1 MKFILSLT
9 GILLGL
15 ALLLV
20 LLVLFCPVRYSAEA
34 VKKPGNIR
42 DAAARVRISWLFGGI
57 SVRFLMRQDKRK
69 SDLRIFGISLS
80 RLFHKK
86 KKKRSAASRRTTED
100 GTVTAKKSE
109 TYVESPSGLEDMQAA
124 GRLTED
130 TEDEESHV
138 DTVSESADE
147 TEAGS
152 GSISEPGKVPDNVI
166 EAESYE
172 DETTQ
177 TDTDRMT
184 QDKTEEKSALPVRR
198 IRNIFTSFRGI
209 LNRILER
216 IRNIPETIRKIT
228 LKIREIY
235 DKIDW
240 WKELIQHPRVK
251 AGIAHVKKEAKLL
264 LRHVFPRKTEGY
276 VTFGSED
283 PSVTGAVLAALGMT
297 MPLHKNCVE
306 IRPVFENRNLLEGK
320 VKIKGRIYGIIP
332 LVILIRLYFDKNIKY
347 IISRW
352 KNKED

>member
-1 MKFILSLT
+1 MLHILWILMKFILILT

-86 KKKRSAASRRTTED
+86 KKKRTATSPGATENE
-100 GTVTAKKSE
+100 TVPAKKAE
-109 TYVESPSGLEDMQAA
+109 TYGEFPAGMGDMQTAE
-124 GRLTED
+124 RLTED
-130 TEDEESHV
+130 RENHAG
-138 DTVSESADE
+138 TVSECVDEEKVDADR
-147 TEAGS
+147 TEKSHADS
-152 GSISEPGKVPDNVI
+152 RS
-166 EAESYE
+166 
-172 DETTQ
+172 
-177 TDTDRMT
+177 
-184 QDKTEEKSALPVRR
+184 QDKEEKSVLPVRK
-198 IRNIFTSFRGI
+198 IRNISTSFRGI
-209 LNRILER
+209 LNRILESLR
-216 IRNIPETIRKIT
+216 NIRDTIRNIA
-228 LKIREIY
+228 LKIREVY

-251 AGIAHVKKEAKLL
+251 AGIAHIKKEAKLL
-264 LRHVFPRKTEGY
+264 LRHVLPRKTEGY

-283 PSVTGAVLAALGMT
+283 PSVTGAVLAVLGMT

-306 IRPVFENRNLLEGK
+306 IQPVFESRNLLEGK

>member
-1 MKFILSLT
+1 MKFILILT

-138 DTVSESADE
+138 DTVSERVDEEKVDADR
-147 TEAGS
+147 TEKSHADS
-152 GSISEPGKVPDNVI
+152 RS
-166 EAESYE
+166 
-172 DETTQ
+172 
-177 TDTDRMT
+177 
-184 QDKTEEKSALPVRR
+184 QDKEEKSVLPVRR
-198 IRNIFTSFRGI
+198 IRNISTSFRGI
-209 LNRILER
+209 LNRILESLR
-216 IRNIPETIRKIT
+216 NIRDTIRNIA
-228 LKIREIY
+228 LKIREVY

-251 AGIAHVKKEAKLL
+251 AGIAHIKKEAKLL
-264 LRHVFPRKTEGY
+264 LRHVLPRKTEGY

-283 PSVTGAVLAALGMT
+283 PSVTGAVLAVLGMT

-306 IRPVFENRNLLEGK
+306 IRPVFESRNLLEGK

>member
-1 MKFILSLT
+1 MKFILILT

-86 KKKRSAASRRTTED
+86 KKKRSAASRRTTKD

-109 TYVESPSGLEDMQAA
+109 THVESPSGLEDMQAA

-130 TEDEESHV
+130 TEDEESHA
-138 DTVSESADE
+138 DTVSERVDEEKVDADR
-147 TEAGS
+147 TEKSHADS
-152 GSISEPGKVPDNVI
+152 RS
-166 EAESYE
+166 
-172 DETTQ
+172 
-177 TDTDRMT
+177 
-184 QDKTEEKSALPVRR
+184 QDKEEKSVLPVRR
-198 IRNIFTSFRGI
+198 IRNISTSFRGI
-209 LNRILER
+209 LNRILESLR
-216 IRNIPETIRKIT
+216 NIRDTIRNIA
-228 LKIREIY
+228 LKIREVY

-251 AGIAHVKKEAKLL
+251 AGIAHIKKEAKLL
-264 LRHVFPRKTEGY
+264 LRHVLPRKTEGY

-283 PSVTGAVLAALGMT
+283 PSVTGAVLAVLGMT

-306 IRPVFENRNLLEGK
+306 IRPVFESRNLLEGK

>member
-1 MKFILSLT
+1 MKFILILT

-80 RLFHKK
+80 RLFHRK
-86 KKKRSAASRRTTED
+86 KKKRTAASPGTTED
-100 GTVTAKKSE
+100 GTVTAKKAE
-109 TYVESPSGLEDMQAA
+109 THGESPSVLEDMQDDGNRAGTAA
-124 GRLTED
+124 G
-130 TEDEESHV
+130 
-138 DTVSESADE
+138 SADE

-152 GSISEPGKVPDNVI
+152 GSISESGKVPDNVI
-166 EAESYE
+166 EAELYE

-177 TDTDRMT
+177 IDTDRMT
-184 QDKTEEKSALPVRR
+184 QDKVEEKSALPGRK

-209 LNRILER
+209 LNRILESL
-216 IRNIPETIRKIT
+216 RNIPETIRKIT
-228 LKIREIY
+228 LKIREVY

-264 LRHVFPRKTEGY
+264 LRHVFPQK
-276 VTFGSED
+276 
-283 PSVTGAVLAALGMT
+283 P
-297 MPLHKNCVE
+297 
-306 IRPVFENRNLLEGK
+306 K
-320 VKIKGRIYGIIP
+320 VM
-332 LVILIRLYFDKNIKY
+332 
-347 IISRW
+347 
-352 KNKED
+352 

>member
-1 MKFILSLT
+1 MLHILWILMKFILILT

-34 VKKPGNIR
+34 VKKAGNIR

-80 RLFHKK
+80 RLLHRK
-86 KKKRSAASRRTTED
+86 KKKRTAASPGTTEE
-100 GTVTAKKSE
+100 GTVTAKKAE
-109 TYVESPSGLEDMQAA
+109 IHGESLSGLEDMQDDGNRAGTAA
-124 GRLTED
+124 G
-130 TEDEESHV
+130 
-138 DTVSESADE
+138 SADE
-147 TEAGS
+147 TEVGS
-152 GSISEPGKVPDNVI
+152 GSISESGKVPDNVI

-177 TDTDRMT
+177 TNTDRMT

-198 IRNIFTSFRGI
+198 IRNIFTSLRGI

-251 AGIAHVKKEAKLL
+251 AGITHVKKEAKLL

-283 PSVTGAVLAALGMT
+283 PSVTGAVLAVLGMT

>member
-1 MKFILSLT
+1 MKFILILT

-109 TYVESPSGLEDMQAA
+109 THVESPSGLEDMQAA

-130 TEDEESHV
+130 TEDEESHA
-138 DTVSESADE
+138 DTVSERVDEEKVDADR
-147 TEAGS
+147 TEKSHADS
-152 GSISEPGKVPDNVI
+152 RS
-166 EAESYE
+166 
-172 DETTQ
+172 
-177 TDTDRMT
+177 
-184 QDKTEEKSALPVRR
+184 QDKEEKSVLPVRR

-251 AGIAHVKKEAKLL
+251 AGIAHIKKEAKLL

-283 PSVTGAVLAALGMT
+283 PSVTGAVLAVLGMT

-306 IRPVFENRNLLEGK
+306 IRPVFESRNLLEGK

>member
-1 MKFILSLT
+1 
-9 GILLGL
+9 
-15 ALLLV
+15 
-20 LLVLFCPVRYSAEA
+20 
-34 VKKPGNIR
+34 
-42 DAAARVRISWLFGGI
+42 
-57 SVRFLMRQDKRK
+57 
-69 SDLRIFGISLS
+69 
-80 RLFHKK
+80 
-86 KKKRSAASRRTTED
+86 
-100 GTVTAKKSE
+100 
-109 TYVESPSGLEDMQAA
+109 MQAA

-130 TEDEESHV
+130 TEDEESHA
-138 DTVSESADE
+138 DTVSERVDEEKVDADR
-147 TEAGS
+147 TEKSHADS
-152 GSISEPGKVPDNVI
+152 RS
-166 EAESYE
+166 
-172 DETTQ
+172 
-177 TDTDRMT
+177 
-184 QDKTEEKSALPVRR
+184 QDKEEKSVLPVRR

-251 AGIAHVKKEAKLL
+251 AGIAHIKKEAKLL
-264 LRHVFPRKTEGY
+264 LRHVLPRKTEGY

-283 PSVTGAVLAALGMT
+283 PSVTGAVLAVLGMT

-306 IRPVFENRNLLEGK
+306 IRPVFESRNLLEGK

>member
-1 MKFILSLT
+1 MKFILILT

-109 TYVESPSGLEDMQAA
+109 THVESPSGLEDMQAA

-130 TEDEESHV
+130 TEDEESHA
-138 DTVSESADE
+138 DTVSERVDEEKVDADR
-147 TEAGS
+147 TEKSHADS
-152 GSISEPGKVPDNVI
+152 RS
-166 EAESYE
+166 
-172 DETTQ
+172 
-177 TDTDRMT
+177 
-184 QDKTEEKSALPVRR
+184 QDKEEKSVLPVRR
-198 IRNIFTSFRGI
+198 IRNISTSFRGI
-209 LNRILER
+209 LNRILESLR
-216 IRNIPETIRKIT
+216 NIRDTIRNIA
-228 LKIREIY
+228 LKIREVY
-235 DKIDW
+235 DEIDW

-251 AGIAHVKKEAKLL
+251 AGIAHIKKEAKLL
-264 LRHVFPRKTEGY
+264 LRHVLPRKTEGY

-283 PSVTGAVLAALGMT
+283 PSVTGAVLAVLGMT

-306 IRPVFENRNLLEGK
+306 IRPVFESRNLLEGK

>member
-1 MKFILSLT
+1 MKFILILT

-109 TYVESPSGLEDMQAA
+109 THVESPSGLEDMQAA

-130 TEDEESHV
+130 TEDEESHA
-138 DTVSESADE
+138 DTVSERVDEEKVDADR
-147 TEAGS
+147 TEKSHADS
-152 GSISEPGKVPDNVI
+152 RS
-166 EAESYE
+166 
-172 DETTQ
+172 
-177 TDTDRMT
+177 
-184 QDKTEEKSALPVRR
+184 QDKEEKSVLPVRR
-198 IRNIFTSFRGI
+198 IRNISTSFRGI
-209 LNRILER
+209 LNRILESLR
-216 IRNIPETIRKIT
+216 NIRDTIRNIA
-228 LKIREIY
+228 LKIREVY

-240 WKELIQHPRVK
+240 WKELIQHPQVK
-251 AGIAHVKKEAKLL
+251 AGIAHIKKEAKLL

-283 PSVTGAVLAALGMT
+283 PSVTGAVLAVLGMT

-306 IRPVFENRNLLEGK
+306 IRPVFESRNLLEGK

>member
-1 MKFILSLT
+1 MLHILWMLIKLILILT

-42 DAAARVRISWLFGGI
+42 DAAARGRISWLFGGI
-57 SVRFLMRQDKRK
+57 SVRLLMRQDKRK
-69 SDLRIFGISLS
+69 FDLRIFGISVS

-86 KKKRSAASRRTTED
+86 KKRRT
-100 GTVTAKKSE
+100 GT
-109 TYVESPSGLEDMQAA
+109 AA
-124 GRLTED
+124 G
-130 TEDEESHV
+130 
-138 DTVSESADE
+138 SADE

-152 GSISEPGKVPDNVI
+152 GSVSESGKVPDNVI
-166 EAESYE
+166 EAESDE

-184 QDKTEEKSALPVRR
+184 QDKEEEKSVLPVRR
-198 IRNIFTSFRGI
+198 IRNISTSFRGI
-209 LNRILER
+209 LNRILEA
-216 IRNIPETIRKIT
+216 IGKIPETVRKIT
-228 LKIREIY
+228 LKIREVY

-251 AGIAHVKKEAKLL
+251 AGIAHIKKEAKLF

-283 PSVTGAVLAALGMT
+283 PSVTGAVLAVLGMT

>member
-1 MKFILSLT
+1 MKFILILT

-109 TYVESPSGLEDMQAA
+109 THVESPSGLEDMQAA

-130 TEDEESHV
+130 TEDEESHA
-138 DTVSESADE
+138 DTVSERVDEEKVDADR
-147 TEAGS
+147 TEKSHADS
-152 GSISEPGKVPDNVI
+152 RS
-166 EAESYE
+166 
-172 DETTQ
+172 
-177 TDTDRMT
+177 
-184 QDKTEEKSALPVRR
+184 QDKEEKSVLPVRR
-198 IRNIFTSFRGI
+198 IRNISTSFRGI
-209 LNRILER
+209 LNRILESLR
-216 IRNIPETIRKIT
+216 NIRDTIRNIA
-228 LKIREIY
+228 LKIREVY

-251 AGIAHVKKEAKLL
+251 AGIAHIKKEAKLL

-283 PSVTGAVLAALGMT
+283 PSVTGAVLAVLGMT

-306 IRPVFENRNLLEGK
+306 IRPVFESRNLLEGK

>member
-1 MKFILSLT
+1 MLHILWILMKFILILT

-34 VKKPGNIR
+34 VKKAGNIR

-109 TYVESPSGLEDMQAA
+109 THVESPSGLEDMQAA

-130 TEDEESHV
+130 TEDEESHA
-138 DTVSESADE
+138 DTVSERVDEEKVDADR
-147 TEAGS
+147 TEKSHADS
-152 GSISEPGKVPDNVI
+152 RS
-166 EAESYE
+166 
-172 DETTQ
+172 
-177 TDTDRMT
+177 
-184 QDKTEEKSALPVRR
+184 QDKEEKSVLPVRR
-198 IRNIFTSFRGI
+198 IRNISTSFRGI
-209 LNRILER
+209 LNRILESLR
-216 IRNIPETIRKIT
+216 NIRDTIRNIA
-228 LKIREIY
+228 LKIREVY

-251 AGIAHVKKEAKLL
+251 AGIAHIKKEAKLL
-264 LRHVFPRKTEGY
+264 LRHVLPRKTEGY

-283 PSVTGAVLAALGMT
+283 PSVTGAVLAVLGMT

-306 IRPVFENRNLLEGK
+306 IRPVFESRNLLEGK

>member
-1 MKFILSLT
+1 MLHILWILMKFILILT

-34 VKKPGNIR
+34 VKKAGNIR

-57 SVRFLMRQDKRK
+57 SVRFLMRQDKRR
-69 SDLRIFGISLS
+69 SDFRIFGISLS

-86 KKKRSAASRRTTED
+86 KKKRTATSPGATENE
-100 GTVTAKKSE
+100 TVPAKKAE
-109 TYVESPSGLEDMQAA
+109 TYGEFPAGMGDMQDDGNRAGTAA
-124 GRLTED
+124 G
-130 TEDEESHV
+130 
-138 DTVSESADE
+138 SADE

-166 EAESYE
+166 EAELYE

-177 TDTDRMT
+177 IDTDRMT
-184 QDKTEEKSALPVRR
+184 QDKVEEKSALPGRK

-209 LNRILER
+209 LNRILESL
-216 IRNIPETIRKIT
+216 RNIPETIRKIT
-228 LKIREIY
+228 LKIREVY

-283 PSVTGAVLAALGMT
+283 PSVTGAILAVLGMT

>member
-1 MKFILSLT
+1 MLHILWMLIKLILILT

-42 DAAARVRISWLFGGI
+42 DAAARGRISWLFGGI
-57 SVRFLMRQDKRK
+57 SVRLLMRQDKRK
-69 SDLRIFGISLS
+69 FDLRIFGISVS

-86 KKKRSAASRRTTED
+86 KKRQT
-100 GTVTAKKSE
+100 GT
-109 TYVESPSGLEDMQAA
+109 AA
-124 GRLTED
+124 G
-130 TEDEESHV
+130 
-138 DTVSESADE
+138 SADE

-166 EAESYE
+166 ETESDE

-177 TDTDRMT
+177 TDTGRMT
-184 QDKTEEKSALPVRR
+184 QDKEEEKSALPVRR
-198 IRNIFTSFRGI
+198 IRNISTSFRGI
-209 LNRILER
+209 LNRILEA
-216 IRNIPETIRKIT
+216 IGKIPETVRKIT
-228 LKIREIY
+228 LKIREVY

-251 AGIAHVKKEAKLL
+251 AGIAHIKKEAKLL

-283 PSVTGAVLAALGMT
+283 PSVTGAVLAVLGMT

>member
-1 MKFILSLT
+1 MLHILWMLIKLILILT

-42 DAAARVRISWLFGGI
+42 DAAARGRISWLFGGI
-57 SVRFLMRQDKRK
+57 SVRLLMRQDKRK
-69 SDLRIFGISLS
+69 FDLRIFGISLS

-86 KKKRSAASRRTTED
+86 KKKHSAASRTTTKD
-100 GTVTAKKSE
+100 GTVTGKKSE
-109 TYVESPSGLEDMQAA
+109 TYGESPSGLEDMQAA
-124 GRLTED
+124 ERLKED

-138 DTVSESADE
+138 DTVPERADE
-147 TEAGS
+147 EKADVDRTEKS
-152 GSISEPGKVPDNVI
+152 HSDSR
-166 EAESYE
+166 S
-172 DETTQ
+172 
-177 TDTDRMT
+177 
-184 QDKTEEKSALPVRR
+184 QDKEEEKSALPVRR
-198 IRNIFTSFRGI
+198 IRNISASFRGI
-209 LNRILER
+209 LNRILEA
-216 IRNIPETIRKIT
+216 IGKIPETVRKIT
-228 LKIREIY
+228 LKIREVY

-251 AGIAHVKKEAKLL
+251 AGIAHIKKEAKLL

-283 PSVTGAVLAALGMT
+283 PSVTGAVLAVLGMT

>member
-1 MKFILSLT
+1 MKFILILT

-109 TYVESPSGLEDMQAA
+109 THVESPSGLEDMQAA

-130 TEDEESHV
+130 TEDEESHA
-138 DTVSESADE
+138 DTVSERVDEEKVDADR
-147 TEAGS
+147 TEKSHADS
-152 GSISEPGKVPDNVI
+152 RS
-166 EAESYE
+166 
-172 DETTQ
+172 
-177 TDTDRMT
+177 
-184 QDKTEEKSALPVRR
+184 QDKEEKSVLPVRR
-198 IRNIFTSFRGI
+198 IRNISTSFRGI
-209 LNRILER
+209 LNRILESLR
-216 IRNIPETIRKIT
+216 NIRDTIRNIA
-228 LKIREIY
+228 LKIREVY

-251 AGIAHVKKEAKLL
+251 AGIAHIKKEAKLL
-264 LRHVFPRKTEGY
+264 LRHVLPRKTEGY

-283 PSVTGAVLAALGMT
+283 PSVTGAVLAVLGMT

-306 IRPVFENRNLLEGK
+306 IRPVFESRNLLEGK

-332 LVILIRLYFDKNIKY
+332 LVILIRLYFDNNIKY

>member
-1 MKFILSLT
+1 MKFILILT

-109 TYVESPSGLEDMQAA
+109 THVESPSGLEDMQAA

-130 TEDEESHV
+130 TEDEESHA
-138 DTVSESADE
+138 DTVSERVDEEKVDADR
-147 TEAGS
+147 TEKSHADS
-152 GSISEPGKVPDNVI
+152 RS
-166 EAESYE
+166 
-172 DETTQ
+172 
-177 TDTDRMT
+177 
-184 QDKTEEKSALPVRR
+184 QDKEEKSVLPVRR
-198 IRNIFTSFRGI
+198 IRNISTSFRGI
-209 LNRILER
+209 LNRILESLR
-216 IRNIPETIRKIT
+216 NIRDTIRNIA
-228 LKIREIY
+228 LKIREVY

-251 AGIAHVKKEAKLL
+251 AGIAHIKKEAKLL

-283 PSVTGAVLAALGMT
+283 PSVTGSVLAVLGMT

-306 IRPVFENRNLLEGK
+306 IRPVFESRNLLEGK

>member
-1 MKFILSLT
+1 MLHILWMLIKLILILT

-42 DAAARVRISWLFGGI
+42 DAAARGRISWLFGGI
-57 SVRFLMRQDKRK
+57 SVRLLMRQDKRK
-69 SDLRIFGISLS
+69 FDLRIFGISVS

-86 KKKRSAASRRTTED
+86 KKRRT
-100 GTVTAKKSE
+100 GT
-109 TYVESPSGLEDMQAA
+109 AA
-124 GRLTED
+124 G
-130 TEDEESHV
+130 
-138 DTVSESADE
+138 SADE

-166 EAESYE
+166 ETESDE

-184 QDKTEEKSALPVRR
+184 QDKTEEKSVLPVRR
-198 IRNIFTSFRGI
+198 IRNISTSFRGI
-209 LNRILER
+209 LNRILEA
-216 IRNIPETIRKIT
+216 IGKIPETVRKIT
-228 LKIREIY
+228 LKIREVY

-251 AGIAHVKKEAKLL
+251 AGIAHIKKEAKLF

-283 PSVTGAVLAALGMT
+283 PSVTGAVLAVLGMT

>member
-1 MKFILSLT
+1 MKFILILT

-109 TYVESPSGLEDMQAA
+109 THVESPSGLEDMQDDGNRAGTAA
-124 GRLTED
+124 ER
-130 TEDEESHV
+130 
-138 DTVSESADE
+138 ADE
-147 TEAGS
+147 
-152 GSISEPGKVPDNVI
+152 
-166 EAESYE
+166 
-172 DETTQ
+172 
-177 TDTDRMT
+177 TDRMT

-251 AGIAHVKKEAKLL
+251 AGIAHIKKEAKLL

-306 IRPVFENRNLLEGK
+306 IRPVFESRNLLEGK

>member
-1 MKFILSLT
+1 MKFILILT

-109 TYVESPSGLEDMQAA
+109 THVESPSGLEDMQAA

-130 TEDEESHV
+130 TEDEESHA
-138 DTVSESADE
+138 DTVSERVDEEKVDADR
-147 TEAGS
+147 TEKSHADS
-152 GSISEPGKVPDNVI
+152 RS
-166 EAESYE
+166 
-172 DETTQ
+172 
-177 TDTDRMT
+177 
-184 QDKTEEKSALPVRR
+184 QDKEEKSVLPVRR
-198 IRNIFTSFRGI
+198 IRNISTSFRGI
-209 LNRILER
+209 LNRILESLR
-216 IRNIPETIRKIT
+216 NIRDTIRNIA
-228 LKIREIY
+228 LKIREVY

-251 AGIAHVKKEAKLL
+251 AGIAHIKKEAKLL
-264 LRHVFPRKTEGY
+264 LRHVLPRKTEGY

-283 PSVTGAVLAALGMT
+283 PSVMGAVLAVLGMT

-306 IRPVFENRNLLEGK
+306 IRPVFESRNLLEGK